1 MSDEIGIMKRPE
13 GAVARSAMVPGRTP
27 SHRGRIVAL
36 LVASALALLLPA
48 IAAAQDEPEPE
59 KAASLD
65 SIFRPP
71 PLSPGGAF
79 LRSLVLPG
87 WAQAEL
93 GAESRGALY
102 FFAESFSLFMVART
116 QIRLDWAE
124 RTEPKDSGLI
134 SSRKQQREDWIALA
148 VFTAFFAAADGWI
161 SVHLF
166 GFDERTGIQ
175 PDDVAIGVGWKI
187 PLGP

>member
-1 MSDEIGIMKRPE
+1 MKRS
-13 GAVARSAMVPGRTP
+13 GAAAIGWVDGPIRSQTCG
-27 SHRGRIVAL
+27 HLIG
-36 LVASALALLLPA
+36 ASIIAIGLTALAPTVV
-48 IAAAQDEPEPE
+48 AAQQEPAQQE
-59 KAASLD
+59 AAPVD
-65 SIFRPP
+65 TFFPKP

-102 FFAESFSLFMVART
+102 FFFEGFSLFMVART
-116 QIRLDWAE
+116 QIRLGYAE
-124 RTEPKDSGLI
+124 RTQPMDSGLI
-134 SSRKQQREDWIALA
+134 ESRKQQREDWIALA
-148 VFTAFFAAADGWI
+148 VFTAFFAAADGWV

-166 GFDERTGIQ
+166 GFDERTGVAPEDI
-175 PDDVAIGVGWKI
+175 AIGVGWKI

>member
-1 MSDEIGIMKRPE
+1 MSSRRNGFGRF
-13 GAVARSAMVPGRTP
+13 AASA
-27 SHRGRIVAL
+27 IAI
-36 LVASALALLLPA
+36 ALALAFVPEP
-48 IAAAQDEPEPE
+48 AAAQEEPAREE
-59 KAASLD
+59 AVLD
-65 SIFRPP
+65 SIFTQP

-87 WAQAEL
+87 WAQSEL

-102 FFAESFSLFMVART
+102 FFAETFSLFMVART
-116 QIRLDWAE
+116 QVRLDWAE
-124 RTEPKDSGLI
+124 RMEPQDPGLI
-134 SSRKQQREDWIALA
+134 EARKQQREDWIALA

-166 GFDERTGIQ
+166 GFDERTGLQ
-175 PDDVAIGVGWKI
+175 PEDVAVGVGWKI

>member
-1 MSDEIGIMKRPE
+1 MTRSE
-13 GAVARSAMVPGRTP
+13 GTAARAALALGRRHT
-27 SHRGRIVAL
+27 RRDRFMAL
-36 LVASALALLLPA
+36 LVASNLAVVVPA
-48 IAAAQDEPEPE
+48 IANGQDE
-59 KAASLD
+59 AAREEAALD
-65 SIFRPP
+65 SIFRQP

-102 FFAESFSLFMVART
+102 FFAETFSLFMVART

-124 RTEPKDSGLI
+124 RTEPQDSGLI
-134 SSRKQQREDWIALA
+134 SARKQQREDWIALA
-148 VFTAFFAAADGWI
+148 VFTAFFAAADGWV

-166 GFDERTGIQ
+166 GFDERTGLQ
-175 PDDVAIGVGWKI
+175 PEDVAIGVGWKI

>member
-1 MSDEIGIMKRPE
+1 MAYLAACALAIFVPVA
-13 GAVARSAMVPGRTP
+13 AVA
-27 SHRGRIVAL
+27 
-36 LVASALALLLPA
+36 
-48 IAAAQDEPEPE
+48 QEEPERE
-59 KAASLD
+59 EAALD
-65 SIFRPP
+65 SIFRQP

-102 FFAESFSLFMVART
+102 FFAETFSLFMVART

-124 RTEPKDSGLI
+124 RTQPEDSGLI
-134 SSRKQQREDWIALA
+134 SARKQQREDWIALA

-166 GFDERTGIQ
+166 GFDERTGLK
-175 PDDVAIGVGWKI
+175 PEDVAIGVGWKI
-187 PLGP
+187 PVGP